1 MTQKLLYLYQLFFKV
16 VAVNIQK
23 SKPKILDYSAFSKAK
38 VTASY
43 FDSHKTN
50 FTEID
55 LIPVESKNNTP
66 FYQSVRNN
74 YKGIT
79 PTNNPISNDLKQINE
94 TKLYLYKV
102 YNYPLKQI
110 LFISFYYLLV

>member
-66 FYQSVRNN
+66 FYQSVQIIT
-74 YKGIT
+74 GIT

-110 LFISFYYLLV
+110 LFISFNYLLV